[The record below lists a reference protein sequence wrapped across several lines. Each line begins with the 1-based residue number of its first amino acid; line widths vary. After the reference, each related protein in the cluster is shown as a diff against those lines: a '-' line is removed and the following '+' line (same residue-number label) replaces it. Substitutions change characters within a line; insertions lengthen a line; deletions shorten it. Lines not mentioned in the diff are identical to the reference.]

1 MICLKNSIFL
11 TAFAVC
17 CLVFCALTAAT
28 CVHLNGLAQETAAE
42 VKQSKTIVIDAGHGG
57 EDGGASG
64 KSGTPEK
71 DINLAVSKDIQSLLT
86 AFGYRVVMTRTEDV
100 SLSDPLDTIHERK
113 ISDLHNRLK
122 LVQSEQSCIFVSIH
136 QNHFEQTQY
145 NGTQVFY
152 SANTPEG
159 KILAES
165 VREQVTNLLQKENK
179 REIKPATNSIYL
191 LWNAKVPAI
200 LVECG
205 FLSNAQEEQEL
216 KDENYQHKL
225 AFAICCGIEN
235 YLGTA
240 G

>member
-1 MICLKNSIFL
+1 M
-11 TAFAVC
+11 
-17 CLVFCALTAAT
+17 
-28 CVHLNGLAQETAAE
+28 
-42 VKQSKTIVIDAGHGG
+42 
-57 EDGGASG
+57 
-64 KSGTPEK
+64 
-71 DINLAVSKDIQSLLT
+71 
-86 AFGYRVVMTRTEDV
+86 
-100 SLSDPLDTIHERK
+100 
-113 ISDLHNRLK
+113 
-122 LVQSEQSCIFVSIH
+122 
-136 QNHFEQTQY
+136 
-145 NGTQVFY
+145 FY
-152 SANTPEG
+152 SADTPEG